1 MFASPLSEKHAHEFI
16 EIQRFVLI
24 MIMLFDHGF
33 QVLIADPFPNLPKC
47 DPQIVP
53 IDLPVAVLVKYLE
66 DLYKLLRG
74 LVLLHLPL
82 HEPAE
87 LFKVDLAIPI
97 DVHLPYHGLD
107 LCLSRVLS

>member
-1 MFASPLSEKHAHEFI
+1 
-16 EIQRFVLI
+16 
-24 MIMLFDHGF
+24 MIMFFDHGF
-33 QVLIADPFPNLPKC
+33 QVLVADTLTDLSKC

-53 IDLPVAVLVKYLE
+53 IDLPVTILVKYLE

-87 LFKVDLAIPI
+87 LFKVNLAIPI
-97 DVHLPYHGLD
+97 DVHLPNHGLD
-107 LCLSRVLS
+107 LCLSRILS